1 MKSED
6 EKVALQAVEFWSTVC
21 DEEIALAVEI
31 EEAQITNSEIPICHY
46 FAKAAVNDLVPT
58 LLWLL
63 TKKVFFFQ
71 LQN

>member
-1 MKSED
+1 MKSDD

-21 DEEIALAVEI
+21 DEEIALAVEL
-31 EEAQITNSEIPICHY
+31 EEAQISNIKPPICHY

-63 TKKVFFFQ
+63 TKKV
-71 LQN
+71 NIN